1 MSAPLSLKGEEENNN
16 KQGSKMFALQNVADR
31 EMIVADIAPPAAP
44 GPDDVQVRIKAVA
57 LNHIDVWSWRGMA
70 FAKRAENQIPGAEGA
85 GEIVAVGDNVKHLK
99 PGQLVALYGALTCG
113 TCGSCREGRDNHC
126 EAKQVIYGF
135 HTHGFFQEL
144 FNIPARLAV
153 RAPEGLSAEQAALAG
168 ITFGTPEHMLF
179 DNAKLQKG
187 ETVLVHA
194 GGSGIGSAAI
204 QLIKD
209 VGAIA
214 YTTVGSDEKGE
225 KALLLGADEFINYKT
240 DRFESRIRRLTKK
253 RGVDDVF
260 EHIGPD
266 TFKGSMLSMK
276 KGGRLVTCGSTT
288 GVMGEINLNLLY
300 QQQLHL
306 LGSFGCTLENMSTVM
321 SKMATDR
328 VKPVI
333 DTVLELKD
341 VESGLQRLENRDVFG
356 KIIVRM

>member
-1 MSAPLSLKGEEENNN
+1 
-16 KQGSKMFALQNVADR
+16 MFALQNVADR
-31 EMIVADIAPPAAP
+31 ELVIGDIEPPAAP
-44 GPDDVQVRIKAVA
+44 GPDEVQVRMKAVA

-70 FAKRAENQIPGAEGA
+70 FAKRAKNQIPGAEGA
-85 GEIVAVGDNVKHLK
+85 GEIVAIGENVKDLEV
-99 PGQLVALYGALTCG
+99 GQLVAIYGAITCG
-113 TCGSCREGRDNHC
+113 TCDPCVEGRDNHC
-126 EAKQVIYGF
+126 TAKQVIYGF

-144 FNIPARLAV
+144 INVPARLAV
-153 RAPEGLSAEQAALAG
+153 VAPDGLPAESAALAG

-179 DNAKLQKG
+179 DNAKLKAG
-187 ETVLVHA
+187 ETVLVQA

-225 KALLLGADEFINYKT
+225 KAVSLGADEYINYKNE
-240 DRFESRIRRLTKK
+240 RFEGRIRRLTNK
-253 RGVDDVF
+253 RGVDVVF

-266 TFKGSMLSMK
+266 TFKGSMLSMRR
-276 KGGRLVTCGSTT
+276 GGKLVTCGSTT

-306 LGSFGCTLENMSTVM
+306 LGSFGCTLGNMKSVLE
-321 SKMATDR
+321 KMASGS

-333 DTVLELKD
+333 DTVLDLKD
-341 VESGLQRLENRDVFG
+341 VEEGLIRLENRDVFG
-356 KIIVRM
+356 KIIVKL

>member
-1 MSAPLSLKGEEENNN
+1 
-16 KQGSKMFALQNVADR
+16 MFALQNVADR
-31 EMIVADIAPPAAP
+31 EMVVADIEPPAAP
-44 GPDDVQVRIKAVA
+44 GPDEIQVRMKAVA

-85 GEIVAVGDNVKHLK
+85 GEIVAVGENVKNLQ

-113 TCGSCREGRDNHC
+113 TCDPCQEGRDNHC
-126 EAKQVIYGF
+126 TAKQVINGF

-153 RAPEGLSAEQAALAG
+153 LAPEGLPAESAALAG

-179 DNAKLQKG
+179 DNAKLKAG

-204 QLIKD
+204 QLIKAVD
-209 VGAIA
+209 AIA

-225 KALLLGADEFINYKT
+225 KARSLGADEYINYRNE
-240 DRFESRIRRLTKK
+240 RFEGRIRRLTKK
-253 RGVDDVF
+253 KGVDVVF

-276 KGGRLVTCGSTT
+276 RGGRLVTCGSTT

-321 SKMATDR
+321 DKMAKGE
-328 VKPVI
+328 VKPVV

-341 VESGLQRLENRDVFG
+341 VEIGLQRLEDRDVFG
-356 KIIVRM
+356 KIIVKM

>member
-1 MSAPLSLKGEEENNN
+1 
-16 KQGSKMFALQNVADR
+16 MFALQNVADR
-31 EMIVADIAPPAAP
+31 ELVIGDVDVPPAP
-44 GPDDVQVRIKAVA
+44 GPDDIQVRMKAVA

-85 GEIVAVGDNVKHLK
+85 GEIVAVGENVKHLQ

-113 TCGSCREGRDNHC
+113 ICDPCKEGRDNHC
-126 EAKQVIYGF
+126 TAKQVIYGF

-153 RAPEGLSAEQAALAG
+153 PAPEGLPAESAALAG

-179 DNAKLQKG
+179 DNAELKAG

-225 KALLLGADEFINYKT
+225 KALALGADEFINYKNE
-240 DRFESRIRRLTKK
+240 RFEGRIRRLTKK
-253 RGVDDVF
+253 KGVDVVF

-266 TFKGSMLSMK
+266 TFKGSMLSMRR
-276 KGGRLVTCGSTT
+276 GGRLVTCGSTT

-306 LGSFGCTLENMSTVM
+306 LGSFGCTLKNMASVM
-321 SKMATDR
+321 DKMATGS

-333 DTVLELKD
+333 DSVIELKD
-341 VESGLQRLENRDVFG
+341 VETGLQRLENRDVFG
-356 KIIVRM
+356 KIIVKM

>member
-1 MSAPLSLKGEEENNN
+1 
-16 KQGSKMFALQNVADR
+16 MFALQNVADR
-31 EMIVADIAPPAAP
+31 ELVIGDVDLPPAP
-44 GPDDVQVRIKAVA
+44 GPDDIQVRMKAVA

-85 GEIVAVGDNVKHLK
+85 GEIVAVGENVKHLQ

-113 TCGSCREGRDNHC
+113 TCDPCKEGCDNHC
-126 EAKQVIYGF
+126 TAKQVIYGF

-153 RAPEGLSAEQAALAG
+153 PAPEGLPAESAALAG

-179 DNAKLQKG
+179 DNAKLKAG

-225 KALLLGADEFINYKT
+225 KAVALGADEFINYKNE
-240 DRFESRIRRLTKK
+240 RFEGRIRRLTKK
-253 RGVDDVF
+253 RGVDVVF

-276 KGGRLVTCGSTT
+276 RGGRLVTCGSTT

-306 LGSFGCTLENMSTVM
+306 LGSFGCTLKNMASVM
-321 SKMATDR
+321 DKMATGS

-333 DTVLELKD
+333 DSVIELKD
-341 VESGLQRLENRDVFG
+341 VETGLQRLENRDVFG
-356 KIIVRM
+356 KIIVKM